1 MPESLTQA
9 APAHDSP
16 STPDDLVSRRR
27 WAILGVLCLSVFLAV
42 VDNTIVNVA
51 LPRMSGQLHASNSQL
66 QWIVDAY
73 SLAFAGLLLIGGS
86 LGDRFG
92 RKGALSLGIIAFAGF
107 SVLAGLSG
115 SVHMLIGARALMG
128 LAAAFVFPATLA
140 ILTNT
145 FRDPKERATAIGI
158 WTGVVGLAVAL
169 GPLTGG
175 ALLQHYWWGSIFFV
189 NVPVAAVAVGL
200 GAWLVPNSKD
210 PAAPRLDLLGF
221 LLSAVG
227 IATIVYTTI
236 EAPGRG
242 WSNRLTVG
250 GYVFGLVVLAV
261 FALWERRT
269 DQPML
274 DVTLFENIHF
284 SAASFSITVSFF
296 ALFGFIF
303 LITQYFQ
310 LVRGYDTLSAGVH
323 TLPFAIATGAVA
335 PMAPALAHRLGTKIV
350 VPLGLLLMGAGFA
363 VAATL
368 TPTTAFIGPVI
379 ISMVLIASGLGL
391 VAAPSTEA
399 ILAVL
404 PPAKA
409 GVGSAV
415 NDVTR
420 ELGGAFGVAV
430 VGAVFSSVYGPKLAG
445 RLGRIGGLHLPAPA
459 LAASA
464 SINRGRPPGGGPG
477 AGAVPRPDR
486 PRRPVVVRRRHGPW
500 LAGVCRRRGVGC
512 DLCLPRS
519 APAAARC
526 PRRGRRACPRRR
538 RRRRV
543 ESARAGRSR
552 PRRHVIEGCVARS
565 TSRSVDTHRRPGIC
579 LILVG

>member
-1 MPESLTQA
+1 MADIQVHA
-9 APAHDSP
+9 APARPGDGDELP
-16 STPDDLVSRRR
+16 RR

-51 LPRMSGQLHASNSQL
+51 LPRMSEQLHASNSQL

-73 SLAFAGLLLIGGS
+73 SLVFAGLLLVGGS
-86 LGDRFG
+86 LGDRYG
-92 RKGALSLGIIAFAGF
+92 RKGALQIGLAAFAGF
-107 SVLAGLSG
+107 SAFAGLSG
-115 SVHMLIGARALMG
+115 STHTLIIARSLMG
-128 LAAAFVFPATLA
+128 LAAALIFPATLA

-145 FRDPKERATAIGI
+145 FRDARERAAAIGV

-175 ALLQHYWWGSIFFV
+175 ALLQRYWWGSIFFV
-189 NVPVAAVAVGL
+189 NLPVAALAVGL
-200 GAWLVPNSKD
+200 GAWLIPTSRD

-221 LLSAVG
+221 VLSGVG
-227 IATIVYTTI
+227 IVAIVYTTI

-242 WSNRLTVG
+242 WTDPLTIG
-250 GYVFGLVVLAV
+250 GYALGAGILAV
-261 FALWERRT
+261 FAVWERRT

-274 DVTLFENIHF
+274 DISLFANIRF

-310 LVRGYDTLSAGVH
+310 LIRGYDTLSAGVH
-323 TLPFAIATGAVA
+323 TLPFALATGAVA
-335 PMAPALAHRLGTKIV
+335 PVAPALANRVGTKIV
-350 VPLGLLLMGAGFA
+350 VPLGLVMMGAGFV
-363 VAATL
+363 VASTL
-368 TPTTAFIGPVI
+368 GTNTPFFGPVI
-379 ISMVLIASGLGL
+379 ISMLLIAAGLGL

-430 VGAVFSSVYGPKLAG
+430 VGAVFSSVYGPGLVE
-445 RLGRIGGLHLPAPA
+445 RLQNAHLPA
-459 LAASA
+459 AAMA
-464 SINRGRPPGGGPG
+464 
-477 AGAVPRPDR
+477 
-486 PRRPVVVRRRHGPW
+486 
-500 LAGVCRRRGVGC
+500 
-512 DLCLPRS
+512 
-519 APAAARC
+519 
-526 PRRGRRACPRRR
+526 
-538 RRRRV
+538 
-543 ESARAGRSR
+543 
-552 PRRHVIEGCVARS
+552 VARS
-565 TSRSVDTHRRPGIC
+565 STAAALQMAGQAPLESRASIVHAAQSSFVDGLARGS
-579 LILVG
+579 LVCAGVVFVGAVFAFLVLPQRLTGD

>member
-1 MPESLTQA
+1 MPDTLTPPVPVGGDA
-9 APAHDSP
+9 TG
-16 STPDDLVSRRR
+16 STDAVSRRR

-51 LPRMSGQLHASNSQL
+51 LPRMSQQLHASNSQL

-86 LGDRFG
+86 LGDRYG

-107 SVLAGLSG
+107 SAFAGLSG

-128 LAAAFVFPATLA
+128 LAAAFIFPATLA

-175 ALLQHYWWGSIFFV
+175 ALLQRFWWGSIFFV
-189 NVPVAAVAVGL
+189 NLPVAAIAVGL
-200 GAWLVPNSKD
+200 GAWLIPNSKD

-250 GYVFGLVVLAV
+250 GYVFGLVVVTV
-261 FALWERRT
+261 FAWWERHT

-274 DVTLFENIHF
+274 DVSLFTNIHF

-310 LVRGYDTLSAGVH
+310 LVRGYDTLSAGIH
-323 TLPFAIATGAVA
+323 TLPFAVATGAIA
-335 PMAPALAHRLGTKIV
+335 PLAPTLAHRLGTKIV
-350 VPLGLLLMGAGFA
+350 VPMGLLLMGAGFV
-363 VAATL
+363 VASTL
-368 TPTTAFIGPVI
+368 SPTTSFFGPVI
-379 ISMVLIASGLGL
+379 ISMLLIAAGLGL

-430 VGAVFSSVYGPKLAG
+430 VGAVFSSVYGPQLVK
-445 RLGRIGGLHLPAPA
+445 RLGAIHVPAPA
-459 LAASA
+459 LAAA
-464 SINRGRPPGGGPG
+464 RGSTAAALQVAGQAPVQARRLIVHAAQLSFVDGMARGSLICAGVVVFG
-477 AGAVPRPDR
+477 AIFAFLVL
-486 PRRPVVVRRRHGPW
+486 PRRLSEISVET
-500 LAGVCRRRGVGC
+500 
-512 DLCLPRS
+512 S
-519 APAAARC
+519 ADASDVDYAP
-526 PRRGRRACPRRR
+526 G
-538 RRRRV
+538 
-543 ESARAGRSR
+543 
-552 PRRHVIEGCVARS
+552 S
-565 TSRSVDTHRRPGIC
+565 TSSPPVG
-579 LILVG
+579 LVLDAG

>member
-1 MPESLTQA
+1 LAPEPVSSRSQ
-9 APAHDSP
+9 
-16 STPDDLVSRRR
+16 PDAVYRRR
-27 WAILGVLCLSVFLAV
+27 WAILGVLSLSVFLAV

-51 LPRMSGQLHASNSQL
+51 LPSMSTQLRASTSQL

-73 SLAFAGLLLIGGS
+73 SLVFAGLLLVGGS
-86 LGDRFG
+86 LGDRYG
-92 RKGALSLGIIAFAGF
+92 RKGALQLGVGAFAAF
-107 SVLAGLSG
+107 SAFAGLSG
-115 SVHMLIGARALMG
+115 STHVLIAARALMG
-128 LAAAFVFPATLA
+128 LAAAFIFPATLA

-145 FRDPKERATAIGI
+145 FTDAKERAAAIGV

-175 ALLQHYWWGSIFFV
+175 ALLQRFWWGSIFFV
-189 NVPVAAVAVGL
+189 NLPVAAVAMAL
-200 GAWLVPNSKD
+200 GAWLVPTTRD

-221 LLSAVG
+221 ALSIAG
-227 IATIVYTTI
+227 IVTVVYTTI

-242 WSNRLTVG
+242 WTNSATVEGYAVGVALLT
-250 GYVFGLVVLAV
+250 V

-269 DQPML
+269 PQPML
-274 DVTLFENIHF
+274 DVELFRNVRF

-323 TLPFAIATGAVA
+323 TLPFALATGAVA
-335 PMAPALAHRLGTKIV
+335 PVAPRLAGAIGTKIV
-350 VPLGLLLMGAGFA
+350 VPAGLLLMGAGFF

-368 TPTTAFIGPVI
+368 HPETAFIGPVLV
-379 ISMVLIASGLGL
+379 SMVLIAAGLGL

-430 VGAVFSSVYGPKLAG
+430 VGAVFSSVYGPHLVE
-445 RLGRIGGLHLPAPA
+445 RLRGLPIPPQA
-459 LAASA
+459 LAIARESTA
-464 SINRGRPPGGGPG
+464 AAMAVAAQAPPEGRPMILEAARTSFIDGFSRGSIVCGCVVI
-477 AGAVPRPDR
+477 AGAVFAFLVL
-486 PRRPVVVRRRHGPW
+486 PRRLPT
-500 LAGVCRRRGVGC
+500 
-512 DLCLPRS
+512 LPRDEPDPD
-519 APAAARC
+519 AAVVTTPA
-526 PRRGRRACPRRR
+526 
-538 RRRRV
+538 
-543 ESARAGRSR
+543 
-552 PRRHVIEGCVARS
+552 
-565 TSRSVDTHRRPGIC
+565 
-579 LILVG
+579 

>member
-1 MPESLTQA
+1 MSEILTGSTNVGDDQ
-9 APAHDSP
+9 
-16 STPDDLVSRRR
+16 STPDNAISRRR

-51 LPRMSGQLHASNSQL
+51 LPRMSEQLHASNSQL

-86 LGDRFG
+86 LGDRYG
-92 RKGALSLGIIAFAGF
+92 RKAALSMGILAFASF

-115 SVHMLIGARALMG
+115 SVHQLIAARALMG
-128 LAAAFVFPATLA
+128 LAAAFIFPATLA
-140 ILTNT
+140 ILTNV

-175 ALLQHYWWGSIFFV
+175 ALLQRFWWGSIFFV
-189 NVPVAAVAVGL
+189 NVPVAAIAIGL
-200 GAWLVPNSKD
+200 GAWLIPNSKD
-210 PAAPRLDLLGF
+210 PSAPRLDLPGF
-221 LLSAVG
+221 ILSGVG

-250 GYVFGLVVLAV
+250 GYALGVIVLAA
-261 FALWERRT
+261 FALWERHT

-274 DVTLFENIHF
+274 DVGLFANIHF

-303 LITQYFQ
+303 MITQYFQ
-310 LVRGYDTLSAGVH
+310 LIRGYDTLSAGVH
-323 TLPFAIATGAVA
+323 TLPFAVATGVVA
-335 PMAPALAHRLGTKIV
+335 PIAPKLAHRLGTKIV
-350 VPLGLLLMGAGFA
+350 VPLGLLVMGGGFA
-363 VAATL
+363 VAASL
-368 TPTTAFIGPVI
+368 GTTSAYFGPVLV
-379 ISMVLIASGLGL
+379 SMVLIASGLGL

-430 VGAVFSSVYGPKLAG
+430 VGAVFSSVYGPQLAK
-445 RLGRIGGLHLPAPA
+445 RLGATHLGPAALSAARGSTAAALQVAGQAPLPARGA
-459 LAASA
+459 IVHAAQSA
-464 SINRGRPPGGGPG
+464 FVGGMSRGSLVCSVVVVV
-477 AGAVPRPDR
+477 GAVFAFLVL
-486 PRRPVVVRRRHGPW
+486 PRR
-500 LAGVCRRRGVGC
+500 
-512 DLCLPRS
+512 LPDVYVS
-519 APAAARC
+519 ATATPIPFAT
-526 PRRGRRACPRRR
+526 
-538 RRRRV
+538 
-543 ESARAGRSR
+543 
-552 PRRHVIEGCVARS
+552 IETVA
-565 TSRSVDTHRRPGIC
+565 
-579 LILVG
+579 LVLEAS

>member
-1 MPESLTQA
+1 MPESLTQLA
-9 APAHDSP
+9 STGDHP
-16 STPDDLVSRRR
+16 SRPDDTVFRRR

-107 SVLAGLSG
+107 SVFAGLSG
-115 SVHMLIGARALMG
+115 SVHTLITARALMG
-128 LAAAFVFPATLA
+128 AAAAFVFPATLA

-175 ALLQHYWWGSIFFV
+175 ALLQHFWWGSIFFV
-189 NVPVAAVAVGL
+189 NLPVAAIAVGL
-200 GAWLVPNSKD
+200 GAWLIPNSKD

-250 GYVFGLVVLAV
+250 GYAFGLIVLAV
-261 FALWERRT
+261 FALWERHT

-335 PMAPALAHRLGTKIV
+335 PMAPTLAHRLGTKVV

-368 TPTTAFIGPVI
+368 SPTTAFIGPVLV
-379 ISMVLIASGLGL
+379 SMVLIASGLGL

-430 VGAVFSSVYGPKLAG
+430 VGAVFSSIYGPKLAG
-445 RLGRIGGLHLPAPA
+445 RLARISGLHLPAPA
-459 LAASA
+459 LAAARASTAAALQVAGQAPVQSRGLIVHAAQSSFVDGMARGSLVCAGVVVFGAIFAFLVLPRRLSQVSVGTVGAPEIHDAPEPTPVA
-464 SINRGRPPGGGPG
+464 SIP
-477 AGAVPRPDR
+477 
-486 PRRPVVVRRRHGPW
+486 
-500 LAGVCRRRGVGC
+500 
-512 DLCLPRS
+512 
-519 APAAARC
+519 
-526 PRRGRRACPRRR
+526 
-538 RRRRV
+538 
-543 ESARAGRSR
+543 
-552 PRRHVIEGCVARS
+552 
-565 TSRSVDTHRRPGIC
+565 
-579 LILVG
+579 LVLDAS

>member
-1 MPESLTQA
+1 MSNTMTQP
-9 APAHDSP
+9 APPGDNP
-16 STPDDLVSRRR
+16 SSAEDVVTHRR

-51 LPRMSGQLHASNSQL
+51 LPRMSEQLHASNSQL

-86 LGDRFG
+86 LGDRYG

-107 SVLAGLSG
+107 SVFAGLSG
-115 SVHMLIGARALMG
+115 SVHTLIAARALMG
-128 LAAAFVFPATLA
+128 MAAAFVFPATLA

-175 ALLQHYWWGSIFFV
+175 ALLQRFWWGSIFFV
-189 NVPVAAVAVGL
+189 NLPVAAVAVGL
-200 GAWLVPNSKD
+200 GAWLIPNSKD
-210 PAAPRLDLLGF
+210 PSAPRLDLLGF
-221 LLSAVG
+221 LLSGVG
-227 IATIVYTTI
+227 IATIIYTTI

-250 GYVFGLVVLAV
+250 GYVFGLVVLAG
-261 FALWERRT
+261 FALWERHT

-274 DVTLFENIHF
+274 DVTLFTNIHF

-323 TLPFAIATGAVA
+323 TLPFAVATGAFA
-335 PMAPALAHRLGTKIV
+335 PLAPALAQRIGTKIV

-368 TPTTAFIGPVI
+368 SPTTAFFGPVI
-379 ISMVLIASGLGL
+379 ISMVLIAAGLGL
-391 VAAPSTEA
+391 VAAPSTAA

-430 VGAVFSSVYGPKLAG
+430 VGAIFSSVYGPKLAQ
-445 RLGRIGGLHLPAPA
+445 RLAGLHLPAPA
-459 LAASA
+459 
-464 SINRGRPPGGGPG
+464 
-477 AGAVPRPDR
+477 V
-486 PRRPVVVRRRHGPW
+486 
-500 LAGVCRRRGVGC
+500 
-512 DLCLPRS
+512 
-519 APAAARC
+519 AAARSSTAAALQVAGQAPAPARGLIVHAAQTSFVDGMARGSLVC
-526 PRRGRRACPRRR
+526 AGVVVVGAIFAFIVLPRRLSEVSVGASPEGREDDYDTEFIPND
-538 RRRRV
+538 
-543 ESARAGRSR
+543 
-552 PRRHVIEGCVARS
+552 
-565 TSRSVDTHRRPGIC
+565 SVG
-579 LILVG
+579 LVLDAS

>member
-1 MPESLTQA
+1 MPEMTTIPVPTGGDGA
-9 APAHDSP
+9 
-16 STPDDLVSRRR
+16 TTDDPGSRRQ
-27 WAILGVLCLSVFLAV
+27 WAVLGVLCLSVFLAV

-51 LPRMSGQLHASNSQL
+51 LPRMSEQLHASNSQL

-73 SLAFAGLLLIGGS
+73 SLAFAGVLLIGGS

-92 RKGALSLGIIAFAGF
+92 RKGALSLGIVAFAGF
-107 SVLAGLSG
+107 SVFAGLSG
-115 SVHMLIGARALMG
+115 SVHTLIAARALMG
-128 LAAAFVFPATLA
+128 LSAAFIFPATLA

-175 ALLQHYWWGSIFFV
+175 LLLQHFWWGSIFFV
-189 NVPVAAVAVGL
+189 NIPVAAVAIGL
-200 GAWLVPNSKD
+200 GAWIIPNSKD
-210 PAAPRLDLLGF
+210 PAAPRLDFLGF
-221 LLSAVG
+221 LLSGVG
-227 IATIVYTTI
+227 IATIIYTTI

-250 GYVFGLVVLAV
+250 GYVVGLLVLAV
-261 FALWERRT
+261 FALWELRT
-269 DQPML
+269 EQPML
-274 DVTLFENIHF
+274 DVSLFSNIHF

-310 LVRGYDTLSAGVH
+310 LVRGYDTLAAGVH

-335 PMAPALAHRLGTKIV
+335 PMGPTLAHRFGTKIV
-350 VPLGLLLMGAGFA
+350 VPLGLVLMGAGFW
-363 VAATL
+363 VASTL
-368 TPTTAFIGPVI
+368 TPTTAFMGPVL

-430 VGAVFSSVYGPKLAG
+430 VGAVFSSVYGPKLAQ
-445 RLGRIGGLHLPAPA
+445 RLSGVHLPGSA
-459 LAASA
+459 LAAARSSTA
-464 SINRGRPPGGGPG
+464 AALQVAGQAPGQSRGVIVHAAQTSFVDGMARGSLVCAGVVVVG
-477 AGAVPRPDR
+477 AIFAFLVL
-486 PRRPVVVRRRHGPW
+486 PRRLPVVSAVEPAEF
-500 LAGVCRRRGVGC
+500 LAAERVGEFPPVPTVE
-512 DLCLPRS
+512 DLVLDAS
-519 APAAARC
+519 
-526 PRRGRRACPRRR
+526 
-538 RRRRV
+538 
-543 ESARAGRSR
+543 
-552 PRRHVIEGCVARS
+552 
-565 TSRSVDTHRRPGIC
+565 
-579 LILVG
+579 